1 MDFRFEILFE
11 YKQAFLHGLWMSL
24 QVSFWGILGGLFLG
38 LVLGLSR
45 QIKSLDPKKDFSLK
59 LFVRWPSLVYITF
72 FRGTPLFVQIF
83 LVHFALMPLLIHP
96 DSGWLISGE
105 LARTLKQEY
114 GAFLSGTLALILN
127 SAAYVAEIFRAG
139 IKSLDRGQEEAARSL
154 GLSYWQT
161 LRFVL
166 LPQVFKKMLPPLG
179 NEAIMLLKDS
189 SLVSAIGLAELAQT
203 ARTIAGTYSRYWEP
217 YIAVSL
223 IYLALTMGLA
233 YVVSRMEKR
242 FEGHQRST

>member
-1 MDFRFEILFE
+1 MDFRFEILLE
-11 YKQAFLHGLWMSL
+11 YREAFLHGLWMSL
-24 QVSFWGILGGLFLG
+24 QVSVWGILGGLVLG
-38 LVLGLSR
+38 LILGLSR
-45 QIKSLDPKKDFSLK
+45 QIKSTESKKDFVFK
-59 LFVRWPSLVYITF
+59 LFLRGPSLGYITF

-83 LVHFALMPLLIHP
+83 LVHFALMPLLVHP

-105 LARTLKQEY
+105 LARVIKQEY

-139 IKSLDRGQEEAARSL
+139 LQSLDSGQEEAARSL
-154 GLSYWQT
+154 GMGYGPT
-161 LRFVL
+161 MRYVL

-217 YIAVSL
+217 YIAVSI
-223 IYLALTMGLA
+223 IYLVLTMGLA
-233 YVVSRMEKR
+233 YLVSRLEKHY
-242 FEGHQRST
+242 EKSDRS

>member
-1 MDFRFEILFE
+1 MDFKFEILIE
-11 YKQAFLHGLWMSL
+11 YREAFLHGLWMSL
-24 QVSFWGILGGLFLG
+24 QVSFWGILGGLLLG
-38 LVLGLSR
+38 LALGLFR
-45 QIKSLDPKKDFSLK
+45 QMTSLEPRKDIFLK
-59 LFVRWPSLVYITF
+59 AFLRWPSLAYVTF

-96 DSGWLISGE
+96 DHGSLISGE
-105 LARTLKQEY
+105 LARVVKQEY

-139 IKSLDRGQEEAARSL
+139 LQSLESGQEEAARSL
-154 GLSYWQT
+154 GMSYWQT
-161 LRFVL
+161 LRYVL
-166 LPQVFKKMLPPLG
+166 LPQVFRKMLPPLG

-223 IYLALTMGLA
+223 IYLILTMGLA
-233 YVVSRMEKR
+233 YVVSRLESHYGKSDR
-242 FEGHQRST
+242 G